1 MNSTRP
7 PLLVVLCVLA
17 FIGCFFNIFMV
28 ISPPV
33 QRVSSWYPAYLSLS
47 TVFEIVCLGGLLMMR
62 RSAVIGM
69 TVYTV
74 SNQVV
79 YHYLGTWTPYAIV
92 LPGAITIV
100 AWVYYRKMPR
110 W

>member
-7 PLLVVLCVLA
+7 PLLSVLCVLA
-17 FIGCFFNIFMV
+17 FIGCFFNMFIV
-28 ISPPV
+28 ISPPA

-47 TVFEIVCLGGLLMMR
+47 TVFEIICLGGLWLMR

-69 TVYTV
+69 SFYTV
-74 SNQVV
+74 LNQLV
-79 YHYLGTWTPYAIV
+79 YYILGFWTPIALV
-92 LPGAITIV
+92 LPGAITLLG
-100 AWVYYRKMPR
+100 WVYYRKMPR